1 MNTDQRAVADAV
13 RDQLKDDYPPEA
25 LDWVDTVD
33 WDGPVDVPVSE
44 IDTSNRSNWIASYEP
59 EKVARF
65 IDAIESG
72 DPNKPIVLYRTP
84 DGAIHIADGHHRFL
98 AAEQMGTPAVSSYV
112 AQVESVDGP
121 WRDMHEQQNSGP
133 SIKDDLEI
141 APPSTRSGYGVGKWA
156 DKFLAH

>member
-84 DGAIHIADGHHRFL
+84 
-98 AAEQMGTPAVSSYV
+98 AVSSYV

-121 WRDMHEQQNSGP
+121 GSRP
-133 SIKDDLEI
+133 S
-141 APPSTRSGYGVGKWA
+141 ASSSRRARRRSGEHGHA
-156 DKFLAH
+156 RQR